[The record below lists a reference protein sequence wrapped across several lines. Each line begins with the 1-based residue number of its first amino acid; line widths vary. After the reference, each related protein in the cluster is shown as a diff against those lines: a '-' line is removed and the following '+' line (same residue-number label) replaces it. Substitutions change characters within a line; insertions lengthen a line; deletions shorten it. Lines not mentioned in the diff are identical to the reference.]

1 MRIQIPIVV
10 LCLFSFP
17 RVAHPDGMA
26 FKGRDQSSVYPVVPG
41 EQRAAIFHRE
51 AIQKMVIAI
60 NFEADDEDT
69 ALWIFPVPGT
79 PDRTKVDLLD
89 SFPRFNGV
97 DPREEAADTIEQMLM
112 WMRLTQFWP
121 VLQEI
126 TKPSLLGSKSEG
138 SSVYMEMEKWGIQVE
153 VITAESLDALETYLK
168 QRTPGIRRDQLQT
181 FSPYLSGKHVLI
193 VARISSRE
201 QLLKEFPSYG
211 HRNSSFWRSP
221 CLSVEFHTDRPFY
234 PLRPTSGYG
243 STEALVNLYVL
254 GLVQPETTAS
264 LAGVI
269 WVSHHVQQGPLPA
282 EFLSGTTNGEQ
293 EPYTRIT
300 IRTPAQNLTDDLW
313 FLPTRPPDWSYGVWI
328 HSLDSVV
335 IFTMFPILVAGISYL
350 AAGLCSL
357 WLLGKWK
364 RYAAI
369 GLYNLL
375 SLAGLF
381 LRVRFFPGERV
392 KTLRGVRFIS
402 LFSLTFVLLTNLLN
416 IALLLPLASS
426 SIKAQMDLAS
436 CGGYFFVLVILIPF
450 IALTSPTRK

>member
-1 MRIQIPIVV
+1 MPIVV

-17 RVAHPDGMA
+17 RLAHPDGMA
-26 FKGRDQSSVYPVVPG
+26 FKGRDQSSFSPIVPG

-60 NFEADDEDT
+60 NFEADDEDS
-69 ALWIFPVPGT
+69 ALWIFPVLGT

-89 SFPRFNGV
+89 SFPPFHGV
-97 DPREEAADTIEQMLM
+97 DSREEAEDTIEQMLM
-112 WMRLTQFWP
+112 WMRLTQFWT

-126 TKPSLLGSKSEG
+126 TRPILLGSKSGG

-153 VITAESLDALETYLK
+153 AITAESLEGLEIYLK
-168 QRTPGIRRDQLQT
+168 QRHPGIRRDQLQT
-181 FSPYLSGKHVLI
+181 FSPYLSGEHVLI
-193 VARISSRE
+193 VARISSRQ
-201 QLLKEFPSYG
+201 QLLKEFPSYSD
-211 HRNSSFWRSP
+211 RYNSSLGRSP

-243 STEALVNLYVL
+243 STEAPINLYVL

-264 LAGVI
+264 LARDI
-269 WVSHHVQQGPLPA
+269 SISHHVQQGPLPA
-282 EFLSGTTNGEQ
+282 EFLPGTTNGEQ

-313 FLPTRPPDWSYGVWI
+313 FFPTRPPDWSYGVWI
-328 HSLDSVV
+328 DSLDSVA

-350 AAGLCSL
+350 AAGLSSL

-364 RYAAI
+364 GYAAL

-392 KTLRGVRFIS
+392 KTLRGVRFIT

-426 SIKAQMDLAS
+426 SIKAQTDLIS
-436 CGGYFFVLVILIPF
+436 CGGYFFILVFLIPV